1 MKIGYLI
8 GVLFFLTGSLMLFLY
23 KLASVMIHYLMNFV
37 NDETI
42 ALNGAFD
49 LVGILFMIVGIV
61 IGVYSFLVARKS
73 TQSILNQFTYHR
85 LSEARKKESNC

>member
-1 MKIGYLI
+1 MKTDYLI

-42 ALNGAFD
+42 ELNGAFD
-49 LVGILFMIVGIV
+49 LVGILFMVIGIM
-61 IGVYSFLVARKS
+61 IGVYSFFAARKS
-73 TQSILNQFTYHR
+73 VKSTL
-85 LSEARKKESNC
+85 A

>member
-73 TQSILNQFTYHR
+73 TQSILN
-85 LSEARKKESNC
+85 

>member
-61 IGVYSFLVARKS
+61 IGVYSFLATRKVVKS
-73 TQSILNQFTYHR
+73 P
-85 LSEARKKESNC
+85 